1 MQSQP
6 YTSDT
11 SPESEA
17 VQLELVRKMPA
28 AKRVEKA
35 IQLSNELLRLSKAAI
50 RRRHPDFSEEE
61 VGIKFVELHYGVD
74 LATAMQHQLES
85 R

>member
-74 LATAMQHQLES
+74 LATAMRRQLES
-85 R
+85 S

>member
-50 RRRHPDFSEEE
+50 RRRHPDFSEEQ

-74 LATAMQHQLES
+74 LAAAMQHQLES